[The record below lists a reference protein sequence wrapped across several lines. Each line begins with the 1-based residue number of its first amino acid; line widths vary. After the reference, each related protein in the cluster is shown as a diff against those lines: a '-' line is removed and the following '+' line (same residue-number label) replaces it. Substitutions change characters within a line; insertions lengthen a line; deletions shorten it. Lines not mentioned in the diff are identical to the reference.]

1 MLKDRSSGRFFFS
14 LNKTEKHLKTFLVRE
29 GLEAGEMHEGPCAHP
44 AGREAGQGHQPLGA
58 RLHWVMKAE
67 LEAGAAE
74 CKPIAF
80 S

>member
-1 MLKDRSSGRFFFS
+1 M
-14 LNKTEKHLKTFLVRE
+14 RE

-67 LEAGAAE
+67 LEAGAAK

>member
-1 MLKDRSSGRFFFS
+1 MRGPVHILQGGR
-14 LNKTEKHLKTFLVRE
+14 R
-29 GLEAGEMHEGPCAHP
+29 
-44 AGREAGQGHQPLGA
+44 GQEHQPLGA